1 MDAKRVLRYVRGTV
15 NIELKITQSRL
26 MLVSGFSDIVR
37 ARCVDDRWSTGG
49 FIVFFGSNL
58 VSF

>member
-1 MDAKRVLRYVRGTV
+1 LV
-15 NIELKITQSRL
+15 N
-26 MLVSGFSDIVR
+26 GFSDVVW

-49 FIVFFGSNL
+49 FIVFLGSNL